1 MEAQHEMNNIPE
13 EAGKVATS
21 AIDSLRGSPGL
32 LVLVLL
38 QLMTLGVLAYI
49 SQTNR
54 GLEQARDMLILDRC
68 LDGQH
73 IGKEK
78 T

>member
-1 MEAQHEMNNIPE
+1 MNNIPE

-38 QLMTLGVLAYI
+38 QILTLGSLVYI
-49 SQTNR
+49 SQNNR
-54 GLEQARDMLILDRC
+54 DREQAREMLILQRC
-68 LDGQH
+68 LDNQH
-73 IGKEK
+73 PGKE
-78 T
+78 

>member
-1 MEAQHEMNNIPE
+1 MSLPE
-13 EAGKVATS
+13 EAGKVANT

-54 GLEQARDMLILDRC
+54 SREQARDMLILERC
-68 LDGQH
+68 LDSH
-73 IGKEK
+73 VGKE
-78 T
+78 

>member
-1 MEAQHEMNNIPE
+1 MSLPE
-13 EAGKVATS
+13 EAGKVANS

-54 GLEQARDMLILDRC
+54 GREQARDMLILERC
-68 LDGQH
+68 LDSH
-73 IGKEK
+73 PGKE
-78 T
+78 